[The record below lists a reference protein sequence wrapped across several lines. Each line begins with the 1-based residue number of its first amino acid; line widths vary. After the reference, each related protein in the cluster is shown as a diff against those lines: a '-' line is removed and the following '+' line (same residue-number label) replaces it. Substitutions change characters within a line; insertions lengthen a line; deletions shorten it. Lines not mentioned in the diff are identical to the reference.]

1 MVWRKG
7 IKITLLIV
15 GVRLFGDARCSKDQ
29 LISSFRKGGRE
40 GDRLCRTSGPDI
52 SERVAQIRRI
62 PV

>member
-29 LISSFRKGGRE
+29 LISSFWEGG
-40 GDRLCRTSGPDI
+40 GDRLCRTLGPDI